1 SSRRRHTR
9 CYRDWSS
16 DVCSSDL
23 RAYTS
28 RLLSPDGRRLV
39 YARRSDAHDLL
50 YARDLAT
57 GAERVLSRELPRD
70 DQEGFAQMDV
80 LPASAFTPDGRS
92 YLYWSG
98 GKIHRLDLATGAD
111 AIVPFTADVSLD
123 LRPLLRVEQPVGGP
137 DLTVRLLRWPTL
149 SPDGRLL
156 AFDALGKIWV
166 CSLDGAGKAGAP
178 RRLTRD
184 TVREYAPEFSPDGRF
199 IAYVTWSDAGMG
211 HVWKIKPGG

>member
-98 GKIHRLDLATGAD
+98 GKIHRRALAIVAD
-111 AIVPFTADVSLD
+111 AIVPLPADL
-123 LRPLLRVEQPVGGP
+123 PP
-137 DLTVRLLRWPTL
+137 
-149 SPDGRLL
+149 
-156 AFDALGKIWV
+156 
-166 CSLDGAGKAGAP
+166 
-178 RRLTRD
+178 
-184 TVREYAPEFSPDGRF
+184 
-199 IAYVTWSDAGMG
+199 
-211 HVWKIKPGG
+211 